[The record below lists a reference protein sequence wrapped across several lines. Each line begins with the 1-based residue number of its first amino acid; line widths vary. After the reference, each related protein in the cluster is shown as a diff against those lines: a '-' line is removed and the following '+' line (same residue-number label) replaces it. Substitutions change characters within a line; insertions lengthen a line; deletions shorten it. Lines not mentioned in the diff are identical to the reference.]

1 MKKGK
6 VIWVLIIWFLWAVGM
21 DIELL
26 YRHQS
31 TSDYFAYSSAGLIPL
46 FYILAVAVL
55 FLNLGSLFFL
65 IKPKLIGIK
74 VAYSALIAAAIYNLL
89 AFGLGLLNIE
99 GMKQAYRVNKESMG
113 LLVQEEA
120 IAKLFTPTVFVVM
133 LVASLLVYI
142 LVAFLLYKRKEYYQ
156 GQT

>member
-6 VIWVLIIWFLWAVGM
+6 IIWVLIIWFMWAVGM

-31 TSDYFAYSSAGLIPL
+31 TNDYFAYSSAGLTPL
-46 FYILAVAVL
+46 FFIFAVSVL
-55 FLNLGSLFFL
+55 MLNLSSLFFL

-89 AFGLGLLNIE
+89 ACGLGLLNIE
-99 GMKQAYRVNKESMG
+99 GMKQAYRVSKESMG
-113 LLVQEEA
+113 LPVQEEA
-120 IAKLFTPTVFVVM
+120 LPMLFSPTAFAGM
-133 LVASLLVYI
+133 LGASLLVYI
-142 LVAFLLYKRKEYYQ
+142 LIAFLISKRKAYFR
-156 GQT
+156 GQ